1 MKKQTIILS
10 ILLVFISAI
19 SFGQKYP
26 IVNKDTIKVWGNCE
40 SCKKRIESAAVN
52 AGVVNAVW
60 NEESKL
66 LLVTYDGAK
75 TSNRKIQEKV
85 AAAGYDTQDVEAPG
99 NAYNKLPGCCKYDRK
114 PAETKQ

>member
-1 MKKQTIILS
+1 MS
-10 ILLVFISAI
+10 ILFVFISAI
-19 SFGQKYP
+19 LFGQKYP

-40 SCKKRIESAAVN
+40 SCKKRIESAAINAGAVN
-52 AGVVNAVW
+52 AIW
-60 NEESKL
+60 NEDSKL

-75 TSNRKIQEKV
+75 TSNRKIQEQI
-85 AAAGYDTQDVEAPG
+85 AAAGYDTQDIAAPG